1 MLEKK
6 KPYFKVMVF
15 AALCGDA
22 RKKSGGLTFSMLQLL
37 LVNSSCVC
45 LFNFDAFSVA
55 LAVTAPLISHR
66 FYKTI
71 LFFFIYIEYTE

>member
-1 MLEKK
+1 
-6 KPYFKVMVF
+6 
-15 AALCGDA
+15 
-22 RKKSGGLTFSMLQLL
+22 MLQLL